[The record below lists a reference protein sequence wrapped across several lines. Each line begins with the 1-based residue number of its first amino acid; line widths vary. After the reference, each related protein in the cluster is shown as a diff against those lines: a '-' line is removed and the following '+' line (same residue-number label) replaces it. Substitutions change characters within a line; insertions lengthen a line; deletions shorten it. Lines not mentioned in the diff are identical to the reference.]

1 MDLMLNF
8 IDFFLNLDRHL
19 NLLINNYGE
28 WTYLVLFFIIFCET
42 GLVVT
47 PVLPGDSL
55 LFAAGAFASRGS
67 LNVQLLLVLLIIAA
81 VLGDTLNYWIGFLIG
96 PNIMQKK
103 KTRFIKKEY
112 LERTHR
118 FYEKYWAETII
129 IARFMPIIRT
139 FAPFLAGIGYMSYWR
154 FISYNVIGGI
164 AWIVSFILGGFYF
177 GNIPFVKNNFT
188 FVIFA
193 IIFLSI
199 LPGIIKFFQER
210 ANLASRR

>member
-1 MDLMLNF
+1 
-8 IDFFLNLDRHL
+8 
-19 NLLINNYGE
+19 
-28 WTYLVLFFIIFCET
+28 
-42 GLVVT
+42 
-47 PVLPGDSL
+47 
-55 LFAAGAFASRGS
+55 
-67 LNVQLLLVLLIIAA
+67 
-81 VLGDTLNYWIGFLIG
+81 
-96 PNIMQKK
+96 
-103 KTRFIKKEY
+103 
-112 LERTHR
+112 
-118 FYEKYWAETII
+118 
-129 IARFMPIIRT
+129 
-139 FAPFLAGIGYMSYWR
+139 MSYWR